1 MYFRFSLEEKQS
13 AMRDLMKREK
23 VLRSE
28 SRMVEM
34 VDLIG
39 PKGRVCQYSLAL
51 LLSEWTKLEIWPFLV
66 QKD

>member
-28 SRMVEM
+28 GRMVEM

-39 PKGRVCQYSLAL
+39 PKGRVCLYSFIRL
-51 LLSEWTKLEIWPFLV
+51 P
-66 QKD
+66 